1 MCVNLGVS
9 FTKQP
14 LGNMQDRPKGI
25 PWRERGCFPVLV
37 CTQSLESTGCRSLRT
52 NSLLQRSTC
61 LGRSSSISSC
71 AILSILR
78 YRGRFLAFSS
88 IVRTSGEGCVFTS
101 HQLVPRKGLCT
112 SQMGTRPRGDPDL
125 GGGWQKM
132 WVAIKR
138 PTKKCTR
145 CCF

>member
-1 MCVNLGVS
+1 MCESGSFFHKTAFREHAGQAKRHSMEGEGLFSCPRLYSVLGEHRMP
-9 FTKQP
+9 QP
-14 LGNMQDRPKGI
+14 
-25 PWRERGCFPVLV
+25 E
-37 CTQSLESTGCRSLRT
+37 

-88 IVRTSGEGCVFTS
+88 IVRTSGEGCAFTS

-125 GGGWQKM
+125 GGGWQKV